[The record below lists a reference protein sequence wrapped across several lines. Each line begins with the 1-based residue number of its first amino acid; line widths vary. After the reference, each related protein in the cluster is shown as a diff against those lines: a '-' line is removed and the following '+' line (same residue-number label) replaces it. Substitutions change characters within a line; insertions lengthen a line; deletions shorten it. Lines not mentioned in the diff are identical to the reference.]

1 MTGCIAARSG
11 MARAKSR
18 EATIAKVV
26 KVEVV
31 ANVED
36 GLEIRVSGSDQ
47 TVVCSAAV
55 IEKIEVN
62 RDGRTSRRRQRSSS
76 VVLDSVVTVLKAKVA
91 GVWADRACSIRG
103 GCK

>member
-1 MTGCIAARSG
+1 MAGCIAARSV

-31 ANVED
+31 ANVEN

-55 IEKIEVN
+55 
-62 RDGRTSRRRQRSSS
+62 
-76 VVLDSVVTVLKAKVA
+76 
-91 GVWADRACSIRG
+91 
-103 GCK
+103 

>member
-1 MTGCIAARSG
+1 MTGCIAARSV

-31 ANVED
+31 ANVENGLEIVANVEN

-55 IEKIEVN
+55 
-62 RDGRTSRRRQRSSS
+62 
-76 VVLDSVVTVLKAKVA
+76 
-91 GVWADRACSIRG
+91 
-103 GCK
+103 